1 MISSLVDRLLPLVA
15 WAALVYVAF
24 VTLSPIEARPVVV
37 ARPGFEH
44 LAAFGVIAVLFCL
57 AYPRHTLLVVALLLG
72 FVVLLEALQLLVPG
86 RHGRIADAMQK
97 WIGVAGGAAAAYLV
111 NRWRG
116 L

>member
-15 WAALVYVAF
+15 WAALAYVAF
-24 VTLSPIEARPVVV
+24 VTLSPIEARPVI
-37 ARPGFEH
+37 ARQGFEH

-57 AYPRHTLLVVALLLG
+57 AYPRHALLVTALLLG

-86 RHGRIADAMQK
+86 RHGRIADALQK